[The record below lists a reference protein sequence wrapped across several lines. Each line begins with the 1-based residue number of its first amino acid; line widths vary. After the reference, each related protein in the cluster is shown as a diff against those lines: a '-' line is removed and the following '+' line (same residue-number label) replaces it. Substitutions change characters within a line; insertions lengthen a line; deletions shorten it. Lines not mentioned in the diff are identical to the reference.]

1 LAPLFI
7 PLVLPPEVFVG
18 VTCVVG
24 GLNELSL
31 VEALIVDFDFDLI
44 LSSFTSSSSNA
55 LEYFFDIILNRSF
68 FYAGRPSFCIRSPLR
83 RFFL

>member
-1 LAPLFI
+1 MLRGSLAPLLM
-7 PLVLPPEVFVG
+7 PLVLPPDGLVG

-24 GLNELSL
+24 GLNVLSV

-68 FYAGRPSFCIRSPLR
+68 F
-83 RFFL
+83 